1 MYFEWGWAGAKG
13 QEVALIV
20 MIRKFDGRM
29 EPRGVATETSGSG
42 GRDCGQSAPR
52 LMRQGIGVHAEARV
66 DGENADGDSCSAPVR
81 LRWRAKQELRG
92 REPFDHVHGSATD
105 WTLP

>member
-29 EPRGVATETSGSG
+29 EPRSVALRRQAVAEETA
-42 GRDCGQSAPR
+42 GRA
-52 LMRQGIGVHAEARV
+52 LQG
-66 DGENADGDSCSAPVR
+66 
-81 LRWRAKQELRG
+81 
-92 REPFDHVHGSATD
+92 
-105 WTLP
+105 